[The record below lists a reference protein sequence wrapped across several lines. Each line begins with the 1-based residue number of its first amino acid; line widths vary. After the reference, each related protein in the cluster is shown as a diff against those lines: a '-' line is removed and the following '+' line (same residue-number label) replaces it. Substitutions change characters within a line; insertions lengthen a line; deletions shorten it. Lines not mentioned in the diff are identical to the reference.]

1 MEVGVNE
8 KAEVESMTGR
18 LQNSVKIN
26 GERRVVEFSK
36 LLRRPITRTSVLE
49 GLSES
54 KLADIQLET
63 LEKTAWSWLTETV
76 KSSGEKK
83 TKSWA

>member
-1 MEVGVNE
+1 MVKMEVGVIE

-36 LLRRPITRTSVLE
+36 LLR
-49 GLSES
+49 
-54 KLADIQLET
+54 ET
-63 LEKTAWSWLTETV
+63 DDQNFSFGRV
-76 KSSGEKK
+76 K
-83 TKSWA
+83 

>member
-1 MEVGVNE
+1 M
-8 KAEVESMTGR
+8 
-18 LQNSVKIN
+18 
-26 GERRVVEFSK
+26 
-36 LLRRPITRTSVLE
+36 TRTSVLE

-83 TKSWA
+83 TKSWVSSAYIIIMMVNRCSIRLGAERCSLCTMQGRGPRTEP